1 MGVQEPGRGSSIP
14 GTATGGRRTMNGLV
28 EHLHP
33 EALPKNPTFTNVVA
47 VSGPVK
53 TVYIGGQNAV
63 DPNGEIVG
71 KGDLAAQTEQIF
83 RNLESALAVAG
94 ARLEHVIKFT
104 LYLVVG
110 QDLMPGFEVYQR
122 AWGGRPNPP
131 LVTAAFV
138 SELAHPDF
146 LLELEAVAVV
156 PEEANG

>member
-1 MGVQEPGRGSSIP
+1 
-14 GTATGGRRTMNGLV
+14 MNGLV
-28 EHLHP
+28 EHLQP
-33 EALPKNPTFTNVVA
+33 EGLPKNPAFTNVVA

-53 TVYIGGQNAV
+53 TVYVGGQNAV
-63 DPNGEIVG
+63 DANGEIVG
-71 KGDLAAQTEQIF
+71 QGDLAAQTEQIF
-83 RNLESALAVAG
+83 RNLESALSAAG

-104 LYLVVG
+104 LYLVAG

-146 LLELEAVAVV
+146 LLELEAVAIV
-156 PEEANG
+156 PQTDAA